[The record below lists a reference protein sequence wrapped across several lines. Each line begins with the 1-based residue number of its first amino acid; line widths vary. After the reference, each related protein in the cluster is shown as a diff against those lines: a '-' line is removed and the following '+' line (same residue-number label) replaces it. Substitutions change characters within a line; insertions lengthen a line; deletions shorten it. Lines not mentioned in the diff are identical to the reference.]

1 MDALSRCLSC
11 QAAVGS
17 LGVPEGRT
25 AFLEL
30 PAKLPQ
36 LKYVGFGVTEA
47 GLHAHTRVIQ
57 DLAEFLQQT
66 FKAIPSMET

>member
-1 MDALSRCLSC
+1 M
-11 QAAVGS
+11 GS
-17 LGVPEGRT
+17 LGVPEGRA

-47 GLHAHTRVIQ
+47 GLQSNTQVIK
-57 DLAEFLQQT
+57 DLAEFLQHAFQ
-66 FKAIPSMET
+66 AIPGTYLPTCTKE